1 MGYATEALTLTLQ
14 YASDTLALKRVIA
27 ETQSKNDASIRLL
40 NRVGMKFEREIMRFC
55 EAQSIYVTDW

>member
-1 MGYATEALTLTLQ
+1 MGYATEALTLALQ
-14 YASDTLALKRVIA
+14 YASDTLVLKRVIA

-40 NRVGMKFEREIMRFC
+40 NRVGMKFEREIMRFG